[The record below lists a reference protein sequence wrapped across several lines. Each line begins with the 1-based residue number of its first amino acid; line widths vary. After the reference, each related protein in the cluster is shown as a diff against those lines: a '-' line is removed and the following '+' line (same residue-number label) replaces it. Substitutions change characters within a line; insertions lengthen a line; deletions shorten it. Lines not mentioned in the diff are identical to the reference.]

1 MLKEERLNGI
11 LERISRDNRIYVT
24 ALSAELGVSD
34 DTIRRDIVELERRG
48 LLTKVHGG
56 AIARSGISIEFT
68 ERLNTDIEMKHRLV
82 GKIIPL
88 MKDGDVILIDGG
100 TTNLELV
107 RSLPHEKHFSVITNS
122 LPVAI
127 ELASRRNIETTML
140 GGPLIGPSQVTAGI
154 MTYRALENI
163 YPDWTIVGVSDIHPE
178 KGLMTTIREEAVIKR
193 SFIEQGGKRVAIAT
207 SNKLNTAHHYR
218 FASLSEID
226 YLVVEDDRKEEI
238 LSEWP
243 EMRYRYV
250 VL

>member
-1 MLKEERLNGI
+1 MLKEERQNTI
-11 LERISRDNRIYVT
+11 LKHISSDSRIYVSI
-24 ALSAELGVSD
+24 LSAELGVSD
-34 DTIRRDIVELERRG
+34 DTIRRDIVELEQQG

-68 ERLNTDIEMKHRLV
+68 ERLNTDTEIKRQLV
-82 GKIIPL
+82 GKIVPL
-88 MKDGDVILIDGG
+88 FKNDDVILIDGG

-107 RSLPHEKHFSVITNS
+107 KSLPVDKHFTVITNS
-122 LPVAI
+122 LPVAT
-127 ELASRRNIETTML
+127 ELSSKHNIDVTML
-140 GGPLIGPSQVTAGI
+140 GGQIIGPSQVTAGI

-178 KGLMTTIREEAVIKR
+178 KGLMTTMQEEAIVKR
-193 SFIEQGGKRVAIAT
+193 SFIEQGGNRVAIVT

-226 YLVVEDDRKEEI
+226 YLVVEDNRREEI
-238 LSEWP
+238 VENWP
-243 EMRYRYV
+243 HTRYK